1 MGGAP
6 AVEEGD
12 AGSFGVTGEGR
23 RVWGNNRG
31 EGGLM
36 MDRIWDEVRGGGE
49 VRKWLQYRWNKFEI
63 TQR

>member
-1 MGGAP
+1 MGDEDIDEGWEGEYMGGAP

-12 AGSFGVTGEGR
+12 AGSFGMTGEGR

-36 MDRIWDEVRGGGE
+36 MDRI
-49 VRKWLQYRWNKFEI
+49 
-63 TQR
+63 